1 MNKSGCVGECV
12 ELVLETEQRVLSI
25 KDICQEKMLMHA
37 RSQVRMSDFFN
48 TGISKLALCRMFQEL
63 LP

>member
-37 RSQVRMSDFFN
+37 RSQVRMSDFFIYWN
-48 TGISKLALCRMFQEL
+48 FKVGSL
-63 LP
+63 